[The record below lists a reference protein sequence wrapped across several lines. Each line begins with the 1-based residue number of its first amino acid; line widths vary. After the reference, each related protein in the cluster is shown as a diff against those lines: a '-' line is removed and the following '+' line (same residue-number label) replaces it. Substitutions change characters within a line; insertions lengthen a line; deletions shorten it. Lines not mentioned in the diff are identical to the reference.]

1 VLQQKPKSFPS
12 LEYIQSPFQI
22 STTELESVQVAA
34 NLVEELFK
42 RGQSRVVQLDGMK
55 KSPQLMLMGL
65 RFNLED
71 RITVAKEAEEESTD
85 CASTVE
91 DLKFQLQHLCKH
103 VNWESYYYV
112 LSFSFT

>member
-71 RITVAKEAEEESTD
+71 RITVAKEAEE
-85 CASTVE
+85 
-91 DLKFQLQHLCKH
+91 LKFQLQHLCKH